1 MLEDLILMK
10 SFAILS
16 ISNATQEQEDAAE
29 LFWHGSLVGKGKHL
43 ID

>member
-16 ISNATQEQEDAAE
+16 ISNATQEQEDTAE
-29 LFWHGSLVGKGKHL
+29 LFWHGSLVGK
-43 ID
+43 